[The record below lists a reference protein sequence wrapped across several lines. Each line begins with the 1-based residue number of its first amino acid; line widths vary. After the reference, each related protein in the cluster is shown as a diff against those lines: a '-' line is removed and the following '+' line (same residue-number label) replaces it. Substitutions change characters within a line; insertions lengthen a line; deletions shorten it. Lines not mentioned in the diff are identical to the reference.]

1 MTTSHAHEVESVT
14 GILGDDHDRLD
25 SMLDQAFDF
34 TGADPEQ
41 ARRIFATFSSHL
53 LRHMEVEDEQI
64 FTRFERLTGVRDGGP
79 SAVLR
84 REHREIELRL
94 AHISQA
100 LAARPPDAATARME
114 MSELRDLL
122 VDHHHLE
129 EAVLYTVCDRQL
141 DVGEIRAIRAA
152 LEKP

>member
-1 MTTSHAHEVESVT
+1 MTTTHAHEVESVT
-14 GILGDDHDRLD
+14 GILGDDHDHLD
-25 SMLDQAFDF
+25 LMLDETFDF
-34 TGADPEQ
+34 AGSDPEQ

-53 LRHMEVEDEQI
+53 LRHIEVEDELI

-84 REHREIELRL
+84 REHREIELRV

-100 LAARPPDAATARME
+100 LAARPPDVANARRE
-114 MSELRDLL
+114 ISELRMLL
-122 VDHHHLE
+122 EDHHHLE
-129 EAVLYTVCDRQL
+129 EAVLYTVCDRQF